1 MNMVQACAD
10 WLGVAEWSSRTA
22 NALTLALST
31 PSELALAAIL
41 SPEYMVSA

>member
-1 MNMVQACAD
+1 MVQACAD
-10 WLGVAEWSSRTA
+10 WLGVAEWSARTA
-22 NALTLALST
+22 NALTLSLAT